1 MTNKHEE
8 EKQSPKT
15 LNEALMV
22 ISYHTGMFALKVAAI
37 IAAWVVVVEL
47 IKSWIM

>member
-1 MTNKHEE
+1 MSNKKDDNERVPE
-8 EKQSPKT
+8 T

-22 ISYHTGMFALKVAAI
+22 IVYHTGMFALKVAAI